1 MTLSLSDSQFKFL
14 NMEKKYRAYVGGFG
28 SGKTFSGCLDL
39 GTFALKHPGVPQ
51 GYFAPTYP
59 LIRDIFYMTMEEAW
73 QLLGES
79 VGAEFTV
86 DIKDSLKEV
95 HLYANGQHYGVI
107 ICRTMDK
114 PANIVGFKIARA
126 LVDEIDVMDEKK
138 ATQAWNK
145 IIARLRYK
153 VEGVVNGIGVTTTPE
168 GFKFAYKR
176 FKKEPGKH
184 YGMVQA
190 STFENEMYLPDDYID
205 SLRDSYPAGLID
217 AYLLGEFVNL
227 EGGVV
232 YNQFDRKL
240 NLSSEIATERDK
252 LLIGM
257 DFNVQHMAARV
268 FVQRNQRKE
277 MHCVDEFDELYD
289 TKDMIEHIKMRYPGR
304 EKDIVIYPDA
314 SGKNRKTVGADTSD
328 IQQLKDAG
336 FRVKAHDSNPRV
348 KSRVNAVN
356 AMFLNG
362 NGERRL
368 FINADKCPN
377 TMEGIEQQIY
387 NDKGEPDKSSGN
399 DHGNDAFGYPIVFEY
414 PIERKAG
421 FRLNRVA

>member
-1 MTLSLSDSQFKFL
+1 MSLSLSNSQYNFL
-14 NMEKKYRAYVGGFG
+14 NLPHKYRAYVGGFG

-79 VGAEFTV
+79 VGGTFTV
-86 DIKDSLKEV
+86 DIKDSNKEV
-95 HLYANGQHYGVI
+95 HLYADGEHYGTI

-145 IIARLRYK
+145 IIARLRYN
-153 VEGVVNGIGVTTTPE
+153 VPGVVNGIGVTTTPE

-190 STFENEMYLPDDYID
+190 STFENQQFLPDDYID
-205 SLRDSYPAGLID
+205 SLRDSYPGGLID

-227 EGGVV
+227 EGGTV
-232 YNQFDRKL
+232 YNQFDHKL
-240 NLSSEIATERDK
+240 NASQEVATDKDK
-252 LLIGM
+252 LIIGL

-268 FVQRNQRKE
+268 FVYRNGKRE
-277 MHCVDEFDELYD
+277 LHCVDEFDELYD
-289 TKDMIEHIKMRYPGR
+289 TRDMIEHIKIRYPNR
-304 EKDIVIYPDA
+304 ERDITIYPDA

-336 FRVKAHDSNPRV
+336 FKVKAKDANPRV
-348 KSRVNAVN
+348 KSRINSVN
-356 AMFLNG
+356 AMFCNG
-362 NGERRL
+362 QGVRSL
-368 FINADKCPN
+368 FVNVEKCPN
-377 TMEGIEQQIY
+377 TVEGLSQQIY
-387 NDKGEPDKSSGN
+387 NDRGEPDKSAGV
-399 DHGNDAFGYPIVFEY
+399 DHGNDAFGYPIVYEH
-414 PIERKAG
+414 PIEKPAG
-421 FRLNRVA
+421 FKLNRR